1 MKNIII
7 IKFFLLVSLI
17 FFPVHSVLGKTFMKE
32 FSPNSKDFKNQR
44 TLDNYAK
51 RISKLSSFKNNKG
64 YLVYGV
70 ALIKK
75 KSFKERNIRKN
86 RAEMKA
92 SANYAKLI
100 SNKNF
105 KGLSTVDICEKTI
118 NGQNL
123 IVVKKFAK

>member
-1 MKNIII
+1 
-7 IKFFLLVSLI
+7 
-17 FFPVHSVLGKTFMKE
+17 MKE

-70 ALIKK
+70 SLTKK

-105 KGLSTVDICEKTI
+105 KGLSTFDICEKTI

-123 IVVKKFAK
+123 LVVKKFAK